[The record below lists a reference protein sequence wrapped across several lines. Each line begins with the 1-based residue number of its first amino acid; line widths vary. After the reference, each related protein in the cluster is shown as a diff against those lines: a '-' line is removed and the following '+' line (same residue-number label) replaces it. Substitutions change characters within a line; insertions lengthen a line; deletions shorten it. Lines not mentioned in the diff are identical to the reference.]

1 MVLKAEKKENL
12 LRMRAYKKVMDK
24 NKKVNKINLVVLA
37 AGLLLTF
44 LGMEKVGS
52 YLLWVGIFVLLI
64 TAISGILASGSLRR
78 PEIRPI
84 FFLKELSNGRNNCK

>member
-1 MVLKAEKKENL
+1 LKAEKKENL

-44 LGMEKVGS
+44 LGMEEVGS
-52 YLLWVGIFVLLI
+52 YLLWVGMFVLLI
-64 TAISGILASGSLRR
+64 TGISGILASGSLRR
-78 PEIRPI
+78 PR
-84 FFLKELSNGRNNCK
+84 